1 MPRRKS
7 MGATYIQTL
16 KPNVTQQEALRTFSS
31 ARPSTLY
38 WRMRSGPL
46 RRIADVYLPYRLY
59 RVQYNMGRAPHTTLF
74 AIDAVNGSLDL
85 FTFPRVPDAKDLVSI
100 HTRNFVAPSLQQ
112 PCAEAALR
120 QKVLRVIFQQGF
132 FKVRD
137 LKLEIALE
145 PLELH
150 VPYWL
155 GFYGNTTLRCR
166 VMDAVRRRIEGAK
179 ASVLFESWL
188 AA

>member
-1 MPRRKS
+1 MS
-7 MGATYIQTL
+7 ATYILTL

-31 ARPSTLY
+31 VGPSTLY

-46 RRIADVYLPYRLY
+46 RRIADVYVPYWLY
-59 RVQYNMGRAPHTTLF
+59 RVQYNLGRAAHTTLF

-85 FTFPRVPDAKDLVSI
+85 FTFPRVPDAKDLVGI
-100 HTRNFVAPSLQQ
+100 HTRNRVAPSL
-112 PCAEAALR
+112 PHSSAEALLR

-137 LKLEIALE
+137 LQLEMELQ
-145 PLELH
+145 PLELY

-155 GFYGNTTLRCR
+155 GFYGNAAARCR
-166 VMDAVRRRIEGAK
+166 VLNAVRRRMEGAK
-179 ASVLFESWL
+179 ASAMFEAWL

>member
-1 MPRRKS
+1 

-16 KPNVTQQEALRTFSS
+16 RPNVTQQEALRTFSG
-31 ARPSTLY
+31 AGLSTLY

-46 RRIADVYLPYRLY
+46 RRIADVYVPYWLY
-59 RVQYNMGRAPHTTLF
+59 HVHYQMGRSAHTTLF

-85 FTFPRVPDAKDLVSI
+85 FTFPRVPDAKDLVTI
-100 HTRNFVAPSLQQ
+100 HTRNRMMPSPQHTD
-112 PCAEAALR
+112 AEALLR

-132 FKVRD
+132 FRVRD

-155 GFYGNTTLRCR
+155 GFYGNTVARCR
-166 VMDAVRRRIEGAK
+166 AMDAVRRRIEGAK
-179 ASVLFESWL
+179 ASALFESWL

>member
-1 MPRRKS
+1 

-16 KPNVTQQEALRTFSS
+16 KPNVTQQEALRAFSG
-31 ARPSTLY
+31 AGLSTLY
-38 WRMRSGPL
+38 WRMLCGPL
-46 RRIADVYLPYRLY
+46 RRIADVYVPYWLY
-59 RVQYNMGRAPHTTLF
+59 RVQYHVSRAAHTTLF

-100 HTRNFVAPSLQQ
+100 HTRNRITPSLQQ
-112 PCAEAALR
+112 PAAEALLR

-155 GFYGNTTLRCR
+155 GFYGNTVARCR
-166 VMDAVRRRIEGAK
+166 AMDAVRRRIEGAK
-179 ASVLFESWL
+179 ASALFESWL

>member
-1 MPRRKS
+1 MS
-7 MGATYIQTL
+7 ATYIQTL
-16 KPNVTQQEALRTFSS
+16 KPNVTQQEALRTFSGVG
-31 ARPSTLY
+31 PSTLY

-46 RRIADVYLPYRLY
+46 RRIADVYVPYWLY
-59 RVQYNMGRAPHTTLF
+59 HVQYNLGRAAYATLF
-74 AIDAVNGSLDL
+74 AMDAVNGSLDL
-85 FTFPRVPDAKDLVSI
+85 FTFPRIPAGDDLVSV
-100 HTRNFVAPSLQQ
+100 HTRNCLASSLPQAT
-112 PCAEAALR
+112 AETLLR

-137 LKLEIALE
+137 LQWEITLQ

-155 GFYGNTTLRCR
+155 GFYGNAAARCR
-166 VMDAVRRRIEGAK
+166 VLNAVRRRMEGAK
-179 ASVLFESWL
+179 ASALFEAWL

>member
-1 MPRRKS
+1 

-16 KPNVTQQEALRTFSS
+16 KPNVTQREALRTFSG
-31 ARPSTLY
+31 AGLSTLY

-46 RRIADVYLPYRLY
+46 RRIADVYVPYWLY
-59 RVQYNMGRAPHTTLF
+59 RVQYNMARATHSTLF

-85 FTFPRVPDAKDLVSI
+85 FTFARIPGGADLVSI
-100 HTRNFVAPSLQQ
+100 HTRNRVAPSLER
-112 PCAEAALR
+112 PDAEALLR

-137 LKLEIALE
+137 LRLEIAPE

-155 GFYGNTTLRCR
+155 GFYGHAAARCR
-166 VMDAVRRRIEGAK
+166 VLNAVRRQMEGAK
-179 ASVLFESWL
+179 ASALFESWL
-188 AA
+188 TA

>member
-1 MPRRKS
+1 
-7 MGATYIQTL
+7 MGTTYIQTL
-16 KPNVTQQEALRTFSS
+16 KPNVTQQEALRTFS
-31 ARPSTLY
+31 AGFSTLY

-46 RRIADVYLPYRLY
+46 RRIADVYVPYWLY
-59 RVQYNMGRAPHTTLF
+59 RVQYNMGRAAHSTLF

-85 FTFPRVPDAKDLVSI
+85 FTFPSVPGAADFVTV
-100 HTRNFVAPSLQQ
+100 HTRNCISPSLPQ
-112 PCAEAALR
+112 PTAEALLR

-137 LKLEIALE
+137 LNLQVAQE

-155 GFYGNTTLRCR
+155 GFYGRAAARCR
-166 VMDAVRRRIEGAK
+166 VLNAVRRRIEGGK
-179 ASVLFESWL
+179 ASALFESWL

>member
-1 MPRRKS
+1 VNTI
-7 MGATYIQTL
+7 GVTYIQTL
-16 KPNVTQQEALRTFSS
+16 KPNVTQQEALRTFSG
-31 ARPSTLY
+31 AKLSTLY

-46 RRIADVYLPYRLY
+46 RRIADVYVPYRLY
-59 RVQYNMGRAPHTTLF
+59 RVQYNLGRAAHSSLF

-85 FTFPRVPDAKDLVSI
+85 FTFPRIPRAMDLVSI
-100 HTRNFVAPSLQQ
+100 HTRNHVAPSLQLSA
-112 PCAEAALR
+112 AEALLR

-155 GFYGNTTLRCR
+155 GFYGHAVARCR
-166 VMDAVRRRIEGAK
+166 VLNAVRRRMEGAK
-179 ASVLFESWL
+179 AAALFESWL

>member
-1 MPRRKS
+1 
-7 MGATYIQTL
+7 MGTTYIQTL
-16 KPNVTQQEALRTFSS
+16 KPNVTQQEALRVFSNS
-31 ARPSTLY
+31 RPSTLY
-38 WRMRSGPL
+38 WKVRGGPL
-46 RRIADVYLPYRLY
+46 RRIADVYVPYWLF
-59 RVQYNMGRAPHTTLF
+59 RVRYSMGRTAHSSLF

-85 FTFPRVPDAKDLVSI
+85 FTFPRVPDSQDLVGI
-100 HTRNFVAPSLQQ
+100 HTRNRIAPSLLHSS
-112 PCAEAALR
+112 AESLLH

-137 LKLEIALE
+137 LHLQIALE

-155 GFYGNTTLRCR
+155 GFYGTTVVRCR
-166 VMDAVRRRIEGAK
+166 AMDAVRRRIEGAK
-179 ASVLFESWL
+179 ASALFESWL

>member
-1 MPRRKS
+1 
-7 MGATYIQTL
+7 MGATYIQAL
-16 KPNVTQQEALRTFSS
+16 KPNVTQEEALRTFSG

-46 RRIADVYLPYRLY
+46 QRIAEAYVPYWLY
-59 RVQYNMGRAPHTTLF
+59 RVHYNMGPFAHTSLF
-74 AIDAVNGSLDL
+74 AIDAVDGSLDL
-85 FTFPRVPDAKDLVSI
+85 FTFPSLPAARDVVSV
-100 HTRNFVAPSLQQ
+100 HTRNRIAPLLHRAG
-112 PCAEAALR
+112 AEAALR

-137 LKLEIALE
+137 LKLEIAPE

-155 GFYGNTTLRCR
+155 GFYGTVTLRCR
-166 VMDAVRRRIEGAK
+166 VLNAVRRRMEGAK
-179 ASVLFESWL
+179 ASALFESWL

>member
-1 MPRRKS
+1 MS
-7 MGATYIQTL
+7 TTYIQAL
-16 KPNVTQQEALRTFSS
+16 KPNVTQQEALRKFSGAGVS
-31 ARPSTLY
+31 GLY
-38 WRMRSGPL
+38 WRLRSGPL
-46 RRIADVYLPYRLY
+46 RRLADVYVPYRLY
-59 RVQYNMGRAPHTTLF
+59 RVQYNIGRAAHASLF
-74 AIDAVNGSLDL
+74 AMDAVKGSLDL
-85 FTFPRVPDAKDLVSI
+85 FTFPRVPDEKDLVSI
-100 HTRNFVAPSLQQ
+100 HTRNYIAPSLQ
-112 PCAEAALR
+112 PLSAEALLR

-132 FKVRD
+132 FKLRD

-155 GFYGNTTLRCR
+155 GFYGNAKLRCR

-179 ASVLFESWL
+179 ASAFFEAWL

>member
-1 MPRRKS
+1 MD
-7 MGATYIQTL
+7 ATYIQTL
-16 KPNVTQQEALRTFSS
+16 KLNVTQQEALRTFS
-31 ARPSTLY
+31 AGLSTLY

-46 RRIADVYLPYRLY
+46 RRIADVYVPYWLY
-59 RVQYNMGRAPHTTLF
+59 RVQYNLGRAAHATLF

-85 FTFPRVPDAKDLVSI
+85 FTFPRIPDAKDLVSI
-100 HTRNFVAPSLQQ
+100 QTRNRVAPSLQQ
-112 PCAEAALR
+112 PAAEAVLR

-137 LKLEIALE
+137 LKLEIAPE

-150 VPYWL
+150 MPYWL
-155 GFYGNTTLRCR
+155 GFYGHVVLRCR
-166 VMDAVRRRIEGAK
+166 VLNAVRRRMEGAK
-179 ASVLFESWL
+179 ASALFESWL

>member
-1 MPRRKS
+1 MRS
-7 MGATYIQTL
+7 TYIQTL

-31 ARPSTLY
+31 VGPSTLY
-38 WRMRSGPL
+38 WRLRSGPL
-46 RRIADVYLPYRLY
+46 RRIADVYVPYWLY
-59 RVQYNMGRAPHTTLF
+59 RVQYNLGRAAHATLF

-85 FTFPRVPDAKDLVSI
+85 FTFPRIPAAQDLVSV
-100 HTRNFVAPSLQQ
+100 HTRNHVAPSLPQ
-112 PCAEAALR
+112 PTAENLLR

-137 LKLEIALE
+137 LQLEIALQ

-155 GFYGNTTLRCR
+155 GFYGYTAARCR
-166 VMDAVRRRIEGAK
+166 VLNAVRRRMEGAK
-179 ASVLFESWL
+179 ASALFESWL